1 MSHRSSNNDE
11 EPNAS
16 LDNVTRLRI
25 ADGSQSIRH
34 VFVRDLVLD
43 GEIGVYA
50 HEKDGF
56 QQPMRFNIDLTVR
69 EVAHSDALENV
80 VCYEQIVNKVK
91 NLLTEGH
98 VNLVETLAER
108 IASRCLEDARVECA
122 RVRVEKLAAIAE
134 VASVGVEI
142 ERTRARA

>member
-1 MSHRSSNNDE
+1 MSHRMSPPSGAE
-11 EPNAS
+11 T
-16 LDNVTRLRI
+16 DNVTRLKI
-25 ADGSQSIRH
+25 ADAAQAIRH
-34 VFVRDLVLD
+34 VFVRDLVLE

-56 QQPMRFNIDLTVR
+56 RQPMRFNIDLTVR
-69 EVAHSDALENV
+69 EAAHGDALENV

-91 NLLTEGH
+91 DLLCEGH

-108 IASRCLEDARVECA
+108 IASRCLEDPRVDCA

-142 ERTRARA
+142 ERRRSGV

>member
-1 MSHRSSNNDE
+1 M
-11 EPNAS
+11 
-16 LDNVTRLRI
+16 DNVTQLKI
-25 ADGSQSIRH
+25 ADAGQAIRH
-34 VFVRDLVLD
+34 VFVRDLVLE

-56 QQPMRFNIDLTVR
+56 RQPVRFNIDLTVR
-69 EVAHSDALENV
+69 ERAHGDALENV

-91 NLLTEGH
+91 DLLTEGH

-122 RVRVEKLAAIAE
+122 RIRVEKLAAIPE

-142 ERTRARA
+142 ERRRAAP

>member
-1 MSHRSSNNDE
+1 MSQSSSNNNQDL
-11 EPNAS
+11 NAGPE
-16 LDNVTRLRI
+16 NVTRLSI
-25 ADGSQSIRH
+25 ADGARSIRH

-56 QQPMRFNIDLTVR
+56 RQPMRFNIDLTVR

-91 NLLTEGH
+91 NLLAEGH

-108 IASRCLEDARVECA
+108 IASRCLEDARVERA
-122 RVRVEKLAAIAE
+122 RVRVEKLTAIAE

-142 ERTRARA
+142 ERGRSGS

>member
-1 MSHRSSNNDE
+1 MSHRSSND
-11 EPNAS
+11 S
-16 LDNVTRLRI
+16 QDLDNVTRLKI
-25 ADGSQSIRH
+25 ADGAQSIRH

-43 GEIGVYA
+43 GEIGVYE

-69 EVAHSDALENV
+69 EVAHGDALENV
-80 VCYEQIVNKVK
+80 VCYEQIVNKIK
-91 NLLTEGH
+91 NLLGEGH

-142 ERTRARA
+142 ERRRASS

>member
-1 MSHRSSNNDE
+1 MK
-11 EPNAS
+11 AGM
-16 LDNVTRLRI
+16 DNVTRLKI
-25 ADGSQSIRH
+25 ASAEHDIRH

-43 GEIGVYA
+43 GKIGVYE
-50 HEKDGF
+50 HEKGGF
-56 QQPMRFNIDLTVR
+56 CQPMRFNIDLTVR

-80 VCYEQIVNKVK
+80 VCYEKIVNKVK

-108 IASRCLEDARVECA
+108 IASRCLEDPRVDCA

-142 ERTRARA
+142 ERRRIAD